1 MALPR
6 VAVASLGGT
15 ITMTADGSDAGVTPT
30 LGAENLLAAVPGLD
44 RAARIEAALGRRF
57 VAAEIAGAAVV
68 IAALVANNLYL
79 RKVSEKK

>member
-1 MALPR
+1 MLMLNVIPIS
-6 VAVASLGGT
+6 VFG
-15 ITMTADGSDAGVTPT
+15 
-30 LGAENLLAAVPGLD
+30 
-44 RAARIEAALGRRF
+44 IEAALGRRF